1 MEETYQFHDFYE
13 NTVLLSF
20 TDHPFARFPKHVWV
34 ICRYK
39 NQWLLTKHKRRGYE
53 FPGGKV
59 EKNETTIDAAK
70 REVMEETG
78 GVVDSL
84 TYLGQYKVDGKGAVI
99 IKNIYFATIKKLTKQ
114 RTYYETNGPIL
125 LTELPTN
132 IEDDSRF
139 SFMMKDEVLKQS
151 LRQIKKRQLV

>member
-1 MEETYQFHDFYE
+1 MEETYQFYDFYG
-13 NTVLLSF
+13 NTVSLSF
-20 TDHPFARFPKHVWV
+20 TDHPFVRFPKHVWV

-84 TYLGQYKVDGKGAVI
+84 TYLGQYKVDGKGAMI
-99 IKNIYFATIKKLTKQ
+99 IKNIYFATIERLTKQ
-114 RTYYETNGPIL
+114 KTYYETYGPIL
-125 LTELPTN
+125 LKELPEN
-132 IEDDSRF
+132 IEQDRRF

-151 LRQIKKRQLV
+151 LKQVKKRQLL